1 MSAIAFDIPEDILAM
16 REGLRAFAEA
26 EILPRH
32 EANLDLFE
40 DQRRLY
46 DSDGRFSEELL
57 NLIGEVRRAASKAGY
72 YQMCVPEELGGGGLG
87 HLAYFVGFEELFHTC
102 GPQNWLM
109 LYAVSH
115 WAFGPSRLL
124 EKLTERARDE
134 MLAPMMAGEKSMCF
148 GLSEPGAGSDASRI
162 TTRAV
167 PDGDGWRITGRKVWT
182 SNSPVADYC
191 VVFAVTDPDTRGGIS
206 AFLVPTDAPGFEIQ
220 RIIKHIG
227 GDEAELT
234 LDDVRVEPWQL
245 VGDLHKGFAAALYGV
260 SLGRIYN
267 SARAVGYGRWA
278 LEQALD
284 YAGVREAFGKT
295 ISEFQGVTFPL
306 AESATELHAAH
317 LMALNAA
324 TLLDR
329 GDAAVKELSMAKAYA
344 VQVGYKAVDRA
355 MQTHGAMGFTNE
367 LGLYHAW
374 HALRI
379 VNVADGTNEILNRT
393 IVQRLM
399 KGDREL

>member
-46 DSDGRFSEELL
+46 DSDGRFSGELL
-57 NLIGEVRRAASKAGY
+57 HLIVEVRRAASKAGY

-102 GPQNWLM
+102 GPQNWLI

-220 RIIKHIG
+220 RIIKLFGHIG

-245 VGDLHKGFAAALYGV
+245 VGDLHTGFAAALYGV

-295 ISEFQGVTFPL
+295 FRNSRASPSPL
-306 AESATELHAAH
+306 Q
-317 LMALNAA
+317 
-324 TLLDR
+324 
-329 GDAAVKELSMAKAYA
+329 K
-344 VQVGYKAVDRA
+344 VQPNCT
-355 MQTHGAMGFTNE
+355 QH
-367 LGLYHAW
+367 
-374 HALRI
+374 I
-379 VNVADGTNEILNRT
+379 
-393 IVQRLM
+393 
-399 KGDREL
+399 